1 MPTARSSFFTASAA
15 IAMLSFAGRCGDGS
29 IQKKFRTGRMRC
41 GEGRDEGSKP
51 SSTKPSQ
58 VTIPLCRCTL
68 CSSWGGFVVFFS
80 FLSAG
85 EREEGQKPTWKLLAM
100 MLW

>member
-68 CSSWGGFVVFFS
+68 CSSWGGFFS
-80 FLSAG
+80 YRPV
-85 EREEGQKPTWKLLAM
+85 REKRGKSQPGSFWP
-100 MLW
+100 